1 MSGAAL
7 MIQAYSAPFRSSK
20 SDLRVMPAGANMV
33 GCQEF
38 ADELRERIERRY
50 REGGYGLGWRLLYSP
65 AGVLEGARV
74 AFIGINPGREKP
86 YDHAEF
92 AMASGSAFV
101 EERWKNRQLQKQAR
115 TLFEMLGE
123 RPEDV
128 LAGNLVPFY
137 TPRRWTKLPNDEKKK
152 AAVAFGQ
159 KLWCD
164 MIHRAR
170 PSLVIVHGIDPTF
183 KKLREELG
191 GTEPKKCVLGRG
203 ASGRRTLGR
212 RCTWP
217 GGTLVGLPHLSHFN
231 SRLITSR
238 PGAVRCLLGLA
249 GEKEGL
255 HPAPS
260 QQRSQKSHGT
270 FR

>member
-7 MIQAYSAPFRSSK
+7 MIQAYSAHFCSSK
-20 SDLRVMPAGANMV
+20 SDSRVMSAGANMV

-38 ADELRERIERRY
+38 ADELRDRIERRY
-50 REGGYGLGWRLLYSP
+50 CEGGYGLGWRLLYSP
-65 AGVLEGARV
+65 AVVLEGARV
-74 AFIGINPGREKP
+74 AFIGINPGGGKKP
-86 YDHAEF
+86 DDHAEF

-101 EERWKNRQLQKQAR
+101 EERWKSRQLQNQAQA
-115 TLFEMLGE
+115 LFKMLGE
-123 RPEDV
+123 KPEDV

-137 TPRRWTKLPNDEKKK
+137 TPSGWTKLPNDEKKK

-164 MIHRAR
+164 MIRRAR
-170 PSLVIVHGIDPTF
+170 PSLVVVHGKATF
-183 KKLREELG
+183 KALREELG
-191 GTEPKKCVLGRG
+191 GTEPKECVLGRG
-203 ASGRRTLGR
+203 RSGRRTLGR

-217 GGTLVGLPHLSHFN
+217 GGILVGLPHLSYPN
-231 SRLITSR
+231 SSS
-238 PGAVRCLLGLA
+238 PGAVRCLLGLV

-270 FR
+270 LR